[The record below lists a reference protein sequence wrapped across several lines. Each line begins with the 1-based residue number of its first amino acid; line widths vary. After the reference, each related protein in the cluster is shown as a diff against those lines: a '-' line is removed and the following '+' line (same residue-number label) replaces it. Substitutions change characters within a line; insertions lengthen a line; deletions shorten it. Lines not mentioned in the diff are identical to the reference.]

1 MNLIITTS
9 IEHIEGII
17 DVTRVNL
24 TNRIMT
30 FFFSIEE
37 ESYLSQKNS
46 MTDESIRFRVFFVLC
61 IYIDVFY
68 T

>member
-9 IEHIEGII
+9 IKHREGII

-24 TNRIMT
+24 TKRIMT

-37 ESYLSQKNS
+37 KESYLS
-46 MTDESIRFRVFFVLC
+46 
-61 IYIDVFY
+61 
-68 T
+68 